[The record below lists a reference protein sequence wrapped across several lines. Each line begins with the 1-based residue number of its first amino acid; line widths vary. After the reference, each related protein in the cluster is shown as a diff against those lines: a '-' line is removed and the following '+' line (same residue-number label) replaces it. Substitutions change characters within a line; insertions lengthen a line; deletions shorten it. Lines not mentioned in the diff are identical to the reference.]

1 MANVIANVI
10 TGVALITYHTT
21 AGTASGGV
29 NVALGYTEDGVTIEY
44 TPTVV
49 DIEVEEETFAINRV
63 ITKEEITVTCNCAE
77 NLEANL
83 LTALAGGLGSPIVLD
98 GGVLQDFALKIV
110 GGGPTGVTT
119 RTIYIPYAHSV
130 GTVAMSY
137 RKGEKTIIP
146 ITFKAY
152 KHGVGVDVCTITDA

>member
-1 MANVIANVI
+1 MANVIANVL
-10 TGVALITYHTT
+10 TGVALITYDTT
-21 AGTASGGV
+21 GGAASVGV
-29 NVALGYTEDGVTIEY
+29 TTELGYTEDGVIVEY

-83 LTALAGGLGSPIVLD
+83 LTALAGGTGSPIILD
-98 GGVLQDFALKIV
+98 AGALQDFALKIYGLTT
-110 GGGPTGVTT
+110 GGLH

-152 KHGVGVDVCTITDA
+152 KHGVGIDVCTITDA

>member
-1 MANVIANVI
+1 MANVIANVL
-10 TGVALITYHTT
+10 TGVALITYDTT
-21 AGTASGGV
+21 AGTGSGAV
-29 NVALGYTEDGVTIEY
+29 STELGYTEDGVTVEY

-49 DIEVEEETFAINRV
+49 DIEVEEETFAVNRV

-83 LTALAGGLGSPIVLD
+83 LTALAGGLGSPIVLG
-98 GGVLQDFALKIV
+98 GGVLQDFALKIY
-110 GGGPTGVTT
+110 GVTT
-119 RTIYIPYAHSV
+119 GALHRTIYIPYAHSV

-137 RKGEKTIIP
+137 KKGGKTIIP

-152 KHGVGVDVCTITDA
+152 KHGVGIDVCTITDA